1 MRRIL
6 LTLTIAIAATLYT
19 KAQTSLQ
26 QSIRFV
32 KDSMEI
38 KESQI
43 STLQMM
49 AEYIKQHPDEIII
62 IGGFT
67 SKETPATK
75 IAEVCEKRAEAVKR
89 RLVED
94 YDIDP
99 ERLVAIGAGVST
111 RYEEATFNEVVT
123 FFKK

>member
-1 MRRIL
+1 MRRAL
-6 LTLTIAIAATLYT
+6 LTLTIAIGTTIYT

-32 KDSMEI
+32 KDSVEI

-43 STLQMM
+43 ATLQMM
-49 AEYIKQHPDEIII
+49 AEYINQHPDEIII

-67 SKETPATK
+67 SKETSATR
-75 IAEVCEKRAEAVKR
+75 IGEVCEKRAEAVKK

-94 YDIDP
+94 YNIDP
-99 ERLVAIGAGVST
+99 ERLVSIGAGVST

>member
-1 MRRIL
+1 MRRAL
-6 LTLTIAIAATLYT
+6 LTLTIAIGTTIHT

-32 KDSMEI
+32 KDSVEI

-43 STLQMM
+43 ATLQMM
-49 AEYIKQHPDEIII
+49 AEYINQHPDEIII

-67 SKETPATK
+67 SKETPATR
-75 IAEVCEKRAEAVKR
+75 IGEVCEKRAEAVKKK
-89 RLVED
+89 LVED
-94 YDIDP
+94 YNIDP
-99 ERLVAIGAGVST
+99 ERLVSIGAGVST

>member
-1 MRRIL
+1 MRRAL
-6 LTLTIAIAATLYT
+6 LTLTIAIGTTICT

-32 KDSMEI
+32 KDSVEI

-43 STLQMM
+43 ATLQMM
-49 AEYIKQHPDEIII
+49 AEYINQHPDEIII

-67 SKETPATK
+67 SKETPATR
-75 IAEVCEKRAEAVKR
+75 IGEVCEKRAEAVKK

-94 YDIDP
+94 YNIDP
-99 ERLVAIGAGVST
+99 ERLVSIGAGVST

>member
-1 MRRIL
+1 MRRAL
-6 LTLTIAIAATLYT
+6 LTLTIAIGTTIYT

-32 KDSMEI
+32 KDSVEI

-43 STLQMM
+43 ATLQMM

-67 SKETPATK
+67 SKETPATR
-75 IAEVCEKRAEAVKR
+75 IGEVCEKRAEAVKK

-94 YDIDP
+94 YNIDP
-99 ERLVAIGAGVST
+99 ERLVSIGAGVST

>member
-1 MRRIL
+1 MRRAL
-6 LTLTIAIAATLYT
+6 LTLTIAIGTTIYT

-32 KDSMEI
+32 KDSVEI

-43 STLQMM
+43 ATLQMM
-49 AEYIKQHPDEIII
+49 AEYINQHPDEIII

-67 SKETPATK
+67 SKETPAAR
-75 IAEVCEKRAEAVKR
+75 IGEVCEKRAEAVKKK
-89 RLVED
+89 LVED
-94 YDIDP
+94 YNIDP
-99 ERLVAIGAGVST
+99 ERLVSIGAGVST